1 MFNAKNILLK
11 LIKTVMKKA
20 VKLAMFSVALL
31 SLYNIYVS
39 ISLKQNVL
47 DFISAEVEAVA
58 AGESG
63 SDHGRPLLQS
73 TSGAYKCA
81 NCSGNDCG
89 AAC

>member
-47 DFISAEVEAVA
+47 DVISAEVEAVA
-58 AGESG
+58 AGE
-63 SDHGRPLLQS
+63 
-73 TSGAYKCA
+73 C
-81 NCSGNDCG
+81 GNDCG

>member
-1 MFNAKNILLK
+1 M
-11 LIKTVMKKA
+11 
-20 VKLAMFSVALL
+20 
-31 SLYNIYVS
+31 
-39 ISLKQNVL
+39 L
-47 DFISAEVEAVA
+47 DVISAEVEAVA